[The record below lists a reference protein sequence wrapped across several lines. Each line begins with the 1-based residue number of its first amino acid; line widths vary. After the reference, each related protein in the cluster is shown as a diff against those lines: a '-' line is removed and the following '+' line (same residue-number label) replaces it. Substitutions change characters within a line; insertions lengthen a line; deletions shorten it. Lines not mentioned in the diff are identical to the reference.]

1 MEKYYQK
8 IKEFA
13 IYESDFAG
21 ILSERTFLAETWRGT
36 AGSTRFQIHVKK
48 STKYPMRN
56 IFASVPKPRFLPP
69 KITTSTRST
78 VFISACQF
86 PKLIP
91 IFAEIAL
98 LIILH
103 GSVPISTNSSND
115 NANPIPII
123 ISGHLPKVPF
133 KVIRIAFDFSVTM
146 IGFSFGGK
154 IGAMTV
160 IMILALGPVIQ
171 WLGDIMKKH
180 FPALT
185 GEG

>member
-1 MEKYYQK
+1 MNS
-8 IKEFA
+8 ITDGISTA
-13 IYESDFAG
+13 I
-21 ILSERTFLAETWRGT
+21 RTGNAVKKS

-56 IFASVPKPRFLPP
+56 IFASVPP

-103 GSVPISTNSSND
+103 GSVPISTSSSND
-115 NANPIPII
+115 NANPIPNTA
-123 ISGHLPKVPF
+123 SSTTPSLSQKC
-133 KVIRIAFDFSVTM
+133 
-146 IGFSFGGK
+146 SF
-154 IGAMTV
+154 
-160 IMILALGPVIQ
+160 
-171 WLGDIMKKH
+171 
-180 FPALT
+180 
-185 GEG
+185 

>member
-1 MEKYYQK
+1 MASYGAVPISTSIYKAAVRMNS
-8 IKEFA
+8 ITDGISTA
-13 IYESDFAG
+13 I
-21 ILSERTFLAETWRGT
+21 RTGNVVKKS

-115 NANPIPII
+115 NANPIPNTA
-123 ISGHLPKVPF
+123 SSTTPSLSQKC
-133 KVIRIAFDFSVTM
+133 
-146 IGFSFGGK
+146 SF
-154 IGAMTV
+154 
-160 IMILALGPVIQ
+160 
-171 WLGDIMKKH
+171 
-180 FPALT
+180 
-185 GEG
+185 